1 MDKRTMIDDL
11 RIKRD
16 QSKRAMDFIL
26 DAVRRENRAF
36 TASERQIF
44 DKREAEVMALDERVE
59 ELTEQVRMDDAAAPM
74 AKRFAP
80 AASGINSAHEQRTS
94 SMATSARIASE
105 PQVYRQDSRETS
117 WFLDSYAVAKNNDPA
132 ARERLQRNA
141 RQVADIQR
149 QEGRALSTTNGNAG
163 EFVPP
168 LWLESEFIRLA
179 RSKRVTADL
188 VKPRPLPAG
197 TDVINLPKVATGT
210 ATAPQTTQNTAIQQT
225 DMTTTSIGSS
235 VITIAGGQT
244 VSLQLAEQSPL
255 NIDTVI
261 LGDLAADLAV
271 KVNAQVLSG
280 SGATGN
286 ATGLLTLAGTGAV
299 SWTGTD
305 GATFQAA
312 VLKAIGQ
319 VFTSTF
325 EAPDSLILAPRR
337 AVWLMAQKDLQGR
350 NVLVP
355 ADNGPV
361 NSMGVLAPKLN
372 TEGPIGRFCG
382 LDVYIDSGIPINL
395 GAGTDEDRAIVL
407 RSSEIYLWEGIPKFE
422 VFPQTYA
429 QNLSLFARAYEY
441 MSFQA
446 GRYPG
451 AVQVLSGSGFK
462 TTNTL

>member
-1 MDKRTMIDDL
+1 MDKRTLIDDL
-11 RIKRD
+11 RIKHD
-16 QSKRAMDFIL
+16 QSKRAMNFIL
-26 DAVRRENRAF
+26 DAVKRENRAF

-44 DKREAEVMALDERVE
+44 DKRADEVEAINERIDE
-59 ELTEQVRMDDAAAPM
+59 LQTQVDADDASADM

-80 AASGINSAHEQRTS
+80 AASTHEQRTS
-94 SMATSARIASE
+94 SMTTSARITSE
-105 PQVYRQDSRETS
+105 PQVYSQDSRKTS
-117 WFLDSYAVAKNNDPA
+117 WFLDSYAVAKNNDPV

-188 VKPRPLPAG
+188 VGPRPLPAG
-197 TDVINLPKVATGT
+197 TDVINLPRVATGT

-235 VITIAGGQT
+235 VITIAGGQV

-286 ATGLLTLAGTGAV
+286 ATGLLTLAGTGSV

-319 VFTSTF
+319 VYTSTF
-325 EAPDSLILAPRR
+325 EAPDSLVLAPRR
-337 AVWLMAQKDLQGR
+337 AVWLMAAKDLQGR
-350 NVLVP
+350 PLLVP

-382 LDVYIDSGIPINL
+382 LDVYIDSGIPVNL

-422 VFPQTYA
+422 VFPQSYA

-451 AVQVLSGSGFK
+451 AIQVLSGSGFK

>member
-1 MDKRTMIDDL
+1 MDKRSLIADL
-11 RIKRD
+11 RARFDDEKHALDGIL
-16 QSKRAMDFIL
+16 SRAEGNSLSTGQRSLFEQHEREATALKERIEEL
-26 DAVRRENRAF
+26 DA
-36 TASERQIF
+36 
-44 DKREAEVMALDERVE
+44 
-59 ELTEQVRMDDAAAPM
+59 QVRADDAAAPM
-74 AKRFAP
+74 AQRYAP

-94 SMATSARIASE
+94 SMTTPARITSE
-105 PQVYRQDSRETS
+105 PQVYRQDSKEAS
-117 WFLDSYAVAKNNDPA
+117 WFLDAYAVAKNNDPA

-188 VKPRPLPAG
+188 VGPRPLPAG

-286 ATGLLTLAGTGAV
+286 ATGLLTLAGTGSV

-350 NVLVP
+350 NLLVP

-382 LDVYIDSGIPINL
+382 LDVYIDSGVPINL

-422 VFPQTYA
+422 VFPQTFA

-446 GRYPG
+446 SRYPG
-451 AVQVLSGSGFK
+451 AIQVLSGSGFK

>member
-1 MDKRTMIDDL
+1 M
-11 RIKRD
+11 
-16 QSKRAMDFIL
+16 
-26 DAVRRENRAF
+26 
-36 TASERQIF
+36 
-44 DKREAEVMALDERVE
+44 
-59 ELTEQVRMDDAAAPM
+59 
-74 AKRFAP
+74 
-80 AASGINSAHEQRTS
+80 
-94 SMATSARIASE
+94 
-105 PQVYRQDSRETS
+105 
-117 WFLDSYAVAKNNDPA
+117 
-132 ARERLQRNA
+132 
-141 RQVADIQR
+141 
-149 QEGRALSTTNGNAG
+149 
-163 EFVPP
+163 
-168 LWLESEFIRLA
+168 
-179 RSKRVTADL
+179 
-188 VKPRPLPAG
+188 
-197 TDVINLPKVATGT
+197 INLPRVATGT

-225 DMTTTSIGSS
+225 DLTTSSIASG
-235 VITIAGGQT
+235 ITTIAGGQT

-280 SGATGN
+280 SGAGAN
-286 ATGLLTLAGTGAV
+286 QTGLLTLAGAGSV

-319 VFTSTF
+319 VFTSVF

-350 NVLVP
+350 NLLVP

-382 LDVYIDSGIPINL
+382 LDVYIDSGLPVTL

-407 RSSEIYLWEGIPKFE
+407 RSSEIYLWESVPKFE
-422 VFPQTYA
+422 VFPQTFA

-446 GRYPG
+446 ARYPG
-451 AVQVLSGSGFK
+451 AIQVLSGSGFK
-462 TTNTL
+462 TVNTL